1 MLCCVASPGIHPEL
15 RSVSE
20 AVATGVG
27 VTEAEAGTRGGE
39 HPWLEAGTVQIIPQS

>member
-1 MLCCVASPGIHPEL
+1 MTCVIGFDCFLSGIRIGFLCRMLCCVASPGIHPEL

-27 VTEAEAGTRGGE
+27 VTEAEA
-39 HPWLEAGTVQIIPQS
+39 